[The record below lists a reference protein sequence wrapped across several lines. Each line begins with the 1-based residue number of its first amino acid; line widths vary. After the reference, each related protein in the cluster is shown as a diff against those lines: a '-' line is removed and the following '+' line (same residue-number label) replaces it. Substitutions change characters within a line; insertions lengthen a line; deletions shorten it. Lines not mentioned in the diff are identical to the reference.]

1 MFLLYILFEV
11 HLFIYLWL
19 IHFSLKYSSSSLS
32 DYITIYLS
40 ILLLMDLWPILQ
52 HCYYSRSHIHVL
64 VYGFSRVVIGSGQL
78 DSGKCLYTS
87 LGNTNLFWSA
97 CACQHLLSHQVR
109 WECPLFHILSIL
121 LNFCISGKCG
131 MVLHCGFNLYFCNY

>member
-64 VYGFSRVVIGSGQL
+64 MYGFSRVVIGSGQL
-78 DSGKCLYTS
+78 DWGKCLYTS